1 MRRTGVLRL
10 WLIIAS
16 LVLSACSLPTARMSV
31 TTRELA
37 QAECERGY
45 GVWREV
51 LHFCEYRSGC

>member
-1 MRRTGVLRL
+1 VLRL

-16 LVLSACSLPTARMSV
+16 LGLSACSLPTARMSV